1 MTGSKGC
8 QILTHSTSAVRQYM
22 LNIRLKET
30 PEPLIMWLRC
40 EDLLFLLL
48 QHYATYSQ
56 VNALQQT
63 RREGC

>member
-1 MTGSKGC
+1 
-8 QILTHSTSAVRQYM
+8 M

-48 QHYATYSQ
+48 QHYATYGQ